1 MNSVVSFDFAER
13 FVIKNRHF
21 SCSSIW
27 YPIIIYCSSRR
38 MESEWIL
45 LRVDNLSL
53 VLHVVVNIRSD
64 LFTMSFSP
72 FPLLHRS
79 SVLSIATSPA
89 LSFVPFPSHP
99 SQLQPGE
106 AMVLAATQIMP
117 LSNSVSN
124 WMYLLSIISHY
135 LTLRLTSTQ
144 QQPLLRSGWHVLP
157 PLPLPLPPW
166 TGYHLELPRW
176 MYGLQQYF
184 QAVVVSQ
191 HANMPLPVP
200 TSMTTLSL
208 NTSELPT
215 MAAW

>member
-1 MNSVVSFDFAER
+1 MSDYFILCHLSNITSIPPLLSSSFTLAVLVLNQPPFILAQHSMNSVVSFDFAER

-117 LSNSVSN
+117 LST
-124 WMYLLSIISHY
+124 I
-135 LTLRLTSTQ
+135 TQ
-144 QQPLLRSGWHVLP
+144 
-157 PLPLPLPPW
+157 
-166 TGYHLELPRW
+166 
-176 MYGLQQYF
+176 
-184 QAVVVSQ
+184 
-191 HANMPLPVP
+191 
-200 TSMTTLSL
+200 
-208 NTSELPT
+208 
-215 MAAW
+215 